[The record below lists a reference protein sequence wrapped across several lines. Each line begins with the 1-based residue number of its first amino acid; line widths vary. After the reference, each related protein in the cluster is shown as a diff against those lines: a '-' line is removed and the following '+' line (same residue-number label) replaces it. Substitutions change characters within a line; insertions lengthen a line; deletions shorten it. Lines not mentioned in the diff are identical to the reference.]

1 MARKQ
6 RRGTGGGGQLPS
18 DRTDTPPTPEGNGKK
33 RRGRTEGVSDF
44 PGRLF
49 ASAAEIPEEHISYLW
64 TGRIPERSVTLL
76 AGPSDQ
82 GKSTIATAVAAAVTA
97 GRPLPGGPEMLPRS
111 VLWYGAEEY
120 ARTTTRPRL
129 RAAGA
134 DLERVYLPELDRQGA
149 ARPRP
154 RFPRDA
160 GTVCEMSR
168 SLDAGLIVF
177 DPISAYVEAD
187 LNPDFGSTARAV
199 LQSLAEI
206 CLEANTSVLVVKHP
220 RKASGHTAPIEQISG
235 SREWTNHPRSVLV
248 AAPHPDREGV
258 SVLACVK
265 FSLGRKP
272 RAICYQIE
280 EFMGAPAV
288 SWLDE
293 VDLSPDQLLESAGSP
308 GERDAL
314 ADARAL
320 LIDRLTSGEQRSKDL
335 LRWADESGVSVGTLR
350 RAKKALNVTSHTIG
364 PSESRYHVWRAPEGG
379 FPNGAAGFHP

>member
-1 MARKQ
+1 MPRKP
-6 RRGTGGGGQLPS
+6 RRATGDEGKLPS
-18 DRTDTPPTPEGNGKK
+18 DRSEGTPAPNGDGKK
-33 RRGRTEGVSDF
+33 RKGRVERVIIPPS
-44 PGRLF
+44 RIC
-49 ASAAEIPEEHISYLW
+49 ASAAELLEERVSFLW

-97 GRPLPGGPEMLPRS
+97 GARLPGGPDLSPRG

-134 DLERVYLPELDRQGA
+134 VLGRVFLPELDREGA
-149 ARPRP
+149 PRPRP
-154 RFPRDA
+154 RLPRDA
-160 GTVCEMSR
+160 GAILEMAR
-168 SLDAGLIVF
+168 TLDAGLIVL
-177 DPISAYVEAD
+177 DPISAYVESE

-206 CLEANTSVLVVKHP
+206 CLQADTSVLAIKHP

-248 AAPHPDREGV
+248 AAPHPDRAEV
-258 SVLACVK
+258 SCLACVK

-272 RAICYQIE
+272 RAICYQIAE
-280 EFMGAPAV
+280 REGAPVV

-293 VDLSPDQLLESAGSP
+293 VDLTPDQLMEAAGSP

-314 ADARAL
+314 ADARGL
-320 LIDRLTSGEQRSKDL
+320 LIDRLTSGEQRTKDL
-335 LRWADESGVSVGTLR
+335 LRWAEESGVSVGTLR

-364 PSESRYHVWRAPEGG
+364 PSESRYHVWRAPAGG
-379 FPNGAAGFHP
+379 FPNGAAT